1 MAASRERSTRLRWF
15 IGLLVLV
22 AVVVI
27 LGLKYVRESPFIALS
42 EDRPAVG
49 TGALLGPTLAEQ
61 EPDVVQTDAPAVGP
75 AEVPQDDDPFPTN
88 PAAQVEWVLRHKK
101 PAMIFFHSTN
111 CKPCKMMEELVA
123 KVRSD
128 YEPDLVFIDVVTSN
142 RSNLELVQQAGIQA
156 IPTSFF
162 IQRSGQGKR
171 FVGALPED
179 ELRAELTFA
188 LEGE

>member
-1 MAASRERSTRLRWF
+1 MAALRERSTKLRWF

-22 AVVVI
+22 AVIVI
-27 LGLKYVRESPFIALS
+27 LGLKNASESPLIAIS
-42 EDRPAVG
+42 ADGPAIA
-49 TGALLGPTLAEQ
+49 TGPLLGPTLAEQ
-61 EPDVVQTDAPAVGP
+61 VPIAAQTAAPTIGP
-75 AEVPQDDDPFPTN
+75 AGTPQDDDPFPTDA
-88 PAAQVEWVLRHKK
+88 AAQVEWVLRHKK
-101 PAMIFFHSTN
+101 PAMILFHSTN
-111 CKPCKMMEELVA
+111 CKPCKLMEELVA

-128 YEPDLVFIDVVTSN
+128 YEPDVVFVDVITN
-142 RSNLELVQQAGIQA
+142 ERSNQELVREAGIRA

-179 ELRAELTFA
+179 ELRAELTYA

>member
-1 MAASRERSTRLRWF
+1 MAASRERSTKLRWF

-27 LGLKYVRESPFIALS
+27 LGLKNVSESPLIALS
-42 EDRPAVG
+42 EDGPAVR

-61 EPDVVQTDAPAVGP
+61 EPGVVQTDAPAVGP
-75 AEVPQDDDPFPTN
+75 EEAPQEDDPFPTD

-101 PAMIFFHSTN
+101 PAMVLFHSTN
-111 CKPCKMMEELVA
+111 CKPCKLMEELVA

-128 YEPDLVFIDVVTSN
+128 YEPNLVFIDVITN
-142 RSNLELVQQAGIQA
+142 ERSNLDLVQAAGIRS

-171 FVGALPED
+171 FVGALKED
-179 ELRAELTFA
+179 DLRAELAYA

>member
-1 MAASRERSTRLRWF
+1 MVASRERSTKLRWF

-27 LGLKYVRESPFIALS
+27 LGLKNVSGSPLIALS
-42 EDRPAVG
+42 EDGPGVG

-61 EPDVVQTDAPAVGP
+61 EPISAQTDAPAIGP
-75 AEVPQDDDPFPTN
+75 AVAPQDDDPFPTD
-88 PAAQVEWVLRHKK
+88 PAAQVDWVLRHKK
-101 PAMIFFHSTN
+101 PAMVLFHSTN
-111 CKPCKMMEELVA
+111 CKPCKIMEELVA

-128 YEPDLVFIDVVTSN
+128 YEPDLVFIDVITN
-142 RSNLELVQQAGIQA
+142 ERSNLELVQSAGIRA

-179 ELRAELTFA
+179 ELRAELTYA